1 MRSADRTRREAVRSG
16 SIAAGAVLATAT
28 APVLLRVADALADD
42 GDDRAIIESA
52 IAAEQTAAVAYGAA
66 AGSSLLTKPLVDV
79 AMLFHDQATAHAV
92 AFGRELRALGG
103 KGPTPPRE
111 EDVKGLAAVRT
122 EAEFLEFAIG
132 FENSAV
138 RAYLEALQGLQT
150 PALLETVA
158 RIMASAG
165 QHLVVLRQALSAGPT
180 DWVPDA
186 FETGTSPPPVLS
198 S

>member
-79 AMLFHDQATAHAV
+79 AMLFHDQATAHAM
-92 AFGRELRALGG
+92 ALGRELQALGG
-103 KGPTPPRE
+103 KVPRPPRA

-132 FENSAV
+132 IENSAV

-150 PALLETVA
+150 PALLETAA

-165 QHLVVLRQALSAGPT
+165 QHLVVLRQALSPEPT

-186 FETGTSPPPVLS
+186 FETGTSPQPA
-198 S
+198 